1 MTKANVIDIF
11 KCRPSQ
17 VKEYVIRCLSAGL
30 VPFIQGSPGI
40 GKSAII
46 HKIADEFN
54 LHVIDV
60 RLSQCDPVDL
70 QGLPHFDSKGNA
82 NFVPFDTFPIENRP
96 LPVDKDGWLLFLN

>member
-1 MTKANVIDIF
+1 MAKSNVIDIF

-54 LHVIDV
+54 LQVIDV

-70 QGLPHFDSKGNA
+70 QGLPRFDSNGQA
-82 NFVPFDTFPIENRP
+82 SFVPFDTFPIEEHS
-96 LPVDKDGWLLFLN
+96 LPSGKDGWLLFLN